1 MSNHINQLDKPTVH
15 VQFSRA
21 LMLLFLLPCTLNL
34 WKVVLLAETISTI
47 CKTEIFRSLVISVV
61 LYLVYT

>member
-1 MSNHINQLDKPTVH
+1 MSNHINQLDKPTVY

-34 WKVVLLAETISTI
+34 WKVVLLAETICTI
-47 CKTEIFRSLVISVV
+47 WKTEIFRSLVISVV